1 MYTIA
6 SLHEL
11 RRHLTLAPNDTSAN
25 VDLLRSLQEASHTIE
40 STTQRRYCPRL
51 ATLLVEYDPAERGEI
66 ILPDDLLELRT
77 VSDQSGEIATR
88 RIRRLPQAADQP
100 ASILQI
106 REGSVGA
113 LRIRGIWG
121 WHDRWTTA
129 WRRSGEKLA
138 SKLNANDKTLKIADA
153 AGKDASGASPRF
165 QVGHLLRIADEY
177 LRIIDIDSAG
187 SRLTVL
193 RGMNGTTAS
202 AHPSGLGIEIY
213 APPPAIVDLCL
224 RYADLLLRSGG
235 FVHDEAPELLL
246 RLRRVRL

>member
-6 SLHEL
+6 SLHEF
-11 RRHLTLAPNDTSAN
+11 RRHLMLSADDTSAD

-40 STTQRRYCPRL
+40 SATQRRYCPRL
-51 ATLLVEYDPAERGEI
+51 ATLLVDYDAAERGEI
-66 ILPDDLLELRT
+66 VLPDDLLELRT
-77 VSDQSGEIATR
+77 ISDQSGEIDTR
-88 RIRRLPQAADQP
+88 RIRRLPQDADLP

-106 REGSVGA
+106 QNGIVGA
-113 LRIRGIWG
+113 LSIRGIWG

-129 WRRSGEKLA
+129 WRRSGEKLT
-138 SKLNANDKTLKIADA
+138 SKLNAHDKTLEVADA
-153 AGKDASGASPRF
+153 AGRDASGASPRF
-165 QVGHLLRIADEY
+165 QVGQLLRIADEY

-187 SRLTVL
+187 SQLTVL
-193 RGMNGTTAS
+193 RGINGTTAS
-202 AHPSGLGIEIY
+202 VHTNNLDIDTY

-235 FVHDEAPELLL
+235 FVDDEAPELLM

>member
-6 SLHEL
+6 SLHEF
-11 RRHLTLAPNDTSAN
+11 RRHLTLAPNDTSAD

-66 ILPDDLLELRT
+66 VLPDDLLELRT

-88 RIRRLPQAADQP
+88 RIRRLPQDADLP

-106 REGSVGA
+106 RDGSVGA
-113 LRIRGIWG
+113 LRIRGLWG

-129 WRRSGEKLA
+129 WRASGEKLTN
-138 SKLNANDKTLKIADA
+138 KLGANDKTLRVADA
-153 AGKDASGASPRF
+153 AGRDASGASPRF
-165 QVGHLLRIADEY
+165 QVGQLLRIADEY

-193 RGMNGTTAS
+193 RGINGTTAS
-202 AHPSGLGIEIY
+202 AHTSGLSIDTY

-224 RYADLLLRSGG
+224 RYADLLLRSGSL
-235 FVHDEAPELLL
+235 VDDEAPELLM